1 MKKSLVGVSL
11 LTITCLYGLLS
22 AVIILIAYLTGQD
35 IGMAIYISIGIIIIQ
50 FLIAPWLTDLTMKW
64 FYKAN
69 FGEQIP
75 DYLKEFIES
84 ICKKH
89 NMKYPKIGIIHDGSP
104 NAFTYGRFKNDAR
117 IVLTDGIF
125 ELLTEDEVKS
135 VVAHELGHVVHYDML
150 IMTAVQIIPLIF
162 YAIYEGATDS
172 NVDDKDDAKIKAIIA
187 VIAYILY
194 IISQYLILWLSRTR
208 EYKADAFSVDETKK
222 PSVLAEALVKIGF
235 GLSTTPKTTKHNV
248 SKNNALGIFDVKT
261 SKSMTVCS
269 IENGK
274 VSKDKI
280 KNAMKWELWNPWAKW
295 YELNST
301 HPLISKRLQE
311 ISSLSSKYNEEP
323 YIIFDLE
330 KPESYIDDFFKE
342 ILILCSPT
350 IALIVTLFIIIFFN
364 SSKYVILLGG
374 LTILALSYM
383 KFKIRHKSN
392 YKKRTVSDL
401 LGEVKV
407 SNVTSIPCEL
417 TGTII
422 GRGNPGCIFNED
434 FVIKDETGIIF
445 LDYNQPL
452 FIVNKIF
459 ALFKLPQNFGKEIT
473 IKGWYRRSP
482 VPYVEIYEMTIDGK
496 SKKIW
501 TYSIQIALYI
511 IALLGLFIFI
521 LK

>member
-22 AVIILIAYLTGQD
+22 AIIILIALLTGQD
-35 IGMAIYISIGIIIIQ
+35 IVLSIYISIAVIVIQ
-50 FLIAPWLTDLTMKW
+50 FLIAPWLTDLTMRW
-64 FYKAN
+64 FYKAK

-75 DYLKEFIES
+75 DYLKEFIDN
-84 ICKKH
+84 ICKKY

-125 ELLTEDEVKS
+125 NLLTEDEVKA
-135 VVAHELGHVVHYDML
+135 VVAHELGHVIHYDML
-150 IMTAVQIIPLIF
+150 IMTAVQIVPLVF
-162 YAIYEGATDS
+162 YAIYEASTDMD
-172 NVDDKDDAKIKAIIA
+172 VDDSDNAKAKVLISA
-187 VIAYILY
+187 IAYILY

-222 PSVLAEALVKIGF
+222 PSSLAEALVKIGF
-235 GLSTTPKTTKHNV
+235 GLSTTPKNTKHSV
-248 SKNNALGIFDVKT
+248 SKNNALGIFDVKE
-261 SKSMTVCS
+261 SKAMTVCS
-269 IENGK
+269 LENGK

-301 HPLISKRLQE
+301 HPLISKRLE
-311 ISSLSSKYNEEP
+311 AISLLAPNYNEEP
-323 YIIFDLE
+323 YIKFDLV
-330 KPESYIDDFFKE
+330 KPESYVDEFIME
-342 ILILCSPT
+342 LMILCLPT
-350 IALIVTLFIIIFFN
+350 IALIITIILACYFEN
-364 SSKYVILLGG
+364 SGRLIVLLGG
-374 LTILALSYM
+374 ITTLTLSFI
-383 KFKIRHKSN
+383 KFKLRHKSG
-392 YKKRTVSDL
+392 YTKTTVSNL

-407 SNVTSIPCEL
+407 SDVTSIPCEL
-417 TGTII
+417 KGTII
-422 GRGNPGCIFNED
+422 GRGNPGCIFSED

-452 FIVNKIF
+452 YIINKVF
-459 ALFKLPQNFGKEIT
+459 ALFKLPQNFDKEIT

-496 SKKIW
+496 TKKIW
-501 TYSIQIALYI
+501 TYSLQIALYI
-511 IALLGLFIFI
+511 ILLI
-521 LK
+521 LLLLLVI